1 MKKAAVYLLLVLF
14 FSGPVGL
21 ASAIQ
26 EKVDLNKAEAQE
38 LEGLPGVGPALA
50 KRIIDNRQKNG
61 PFRKIED
68 LMEDLMNVRGFGSKK
83 FAALEKY
90 LMLSQPAPSRTP
102 SKKLG
107 TRPPL

>member
-21 ASAIQ
+21 AGAIQ

-50 KRIIDNRQKNG
+50 KRIIDHRQKNG
-61 PFRKIED
+61 PFRKI
-68 LMEDLMNVRGFGSKK
+68 EDLMNVRGFGSKK

-102 SKKLG
+102 SKKPG